1 MSKNS
6 PDFADAELVIK
17 LYDLRR
23 EEVMRRSRDAMFT
36 FIPKSWDEL
45 FAVTKWE
52 HPLNSA
58 FRQVS
63 TYWEMVYGMV
73 KHGIVNFEYFM
84 ESQGEGLALFVKVE
98 PHLTRYRQEV
108 NPLAFQNAE
117 WVAHNTE
124 RGRRLVEVFRKRFGI
139 TPPSAHAKK

>member
-23 EEVMRRSRDAMFT
+23 EEVMRRSRDLMFV
-36 FIPKSWDEL
+36 FNPKSWEEL
-45 FAVTKWE
+45 VAVTKWE
-52 HPLNSA
+52 NALNAA
-58 FRQVS
+58 FRQVG

-98 PHLTRYRQEV
+98 PHLARYRQEV
-108 NPLAFQNAE
+108 SPLAFQNAE
-117 WVAHNTE
+117 WVSINTE
-124 RGRRLVEVFRKRFGI
+124 RGRKLVELFRKRFGI
-139 TPPSAHAKK
+139 TPAKK